1 MMREPPSEYQVY
13 AEHHVAV
20 VRQRAKALSARADM
34 TQSAMYAIATCAS
47 ELASNLVFHS
57 TQGGTIALSTWT
69 TDDRIV
75 FEMASEDDGPGIP
88 DMELALLDGYTTR
101 GGLGGGLPSLRRMMD
116 EFEITS
122 TVGVGT
128 RIVARKWEQCR

>member
-1 MMREPPSEYQVY
+1 MHEPPVEVRVY

-20 VRQRAKALSARADM
+20 VRQKAKSLAGRAGMS
-34 TQSAMYAIATCAS
+34 QSAMFAIATCAS

-57 TQGGTIALSTWT
+57 TQGGIITVSAAQS
-69 TDDRIV
+69 DDRVV
-75 FEMASEDDGPGIP
+75 FEMRSEDDGPGIP

-101 GGLGGGLPSLRRMMD
+101 GGLGGGLPSLKRMMD

-128 RIVARKWEQCR
+128 RVVARKWEQCR